1 MRKFVILSALLAL
14 NSCGISVTDRS
25 KAGATKDTDSPFTV
39 VQILPASGSVAALP
53 STITISFSEV
63 PHRGMLS
70 AQTHYNINC
79 GAETLHVT
87 AVDAT
92 TGYSSVTVTLPAI
105 TGIGAGSSCTFAVS
119 PNLLDQSGNRLGG
132 ARTVTYVLTQ

>member
-1 MRKFVILSALLAL
+1 MRTVAILITKLAL
-14 NSCGISVTDRS
+14 PSCGVSVTDRS
-25 KAGATKDTDSPFTV
+25 KAGATKETDSPFIV

-79 GAETLHVT
+79 GAETLHVSS
-87 AVDAT
+87 VDST

-105 TGIGAGSSCTFAVS
+105 SASAGASCTFAVS